1 MSTDFTIDSSPELL
15 RILTR
20 WNRWGTAE
28 LVSGVRRRMTGE
40 LAPFLDTPEVVALV
54 GPRRAGKTTVL
65 FQLMDD
71 LEAAGVP
78 TEAILHVNL
87 EEQALMSVMT
97 PELLE
102 RLYETFR
109 VEVFPEGRAYL
120 FLDEVQQA
128 PGWERWVRSRNET
141 EDVKIFVTGSSA
153 KLMSPELATLLT
165 GRHVSFRVPPLEF
178 REYLDFLGIELPDN
192 PHLAGTPPRIQH
204 ALHAYLRWGGF
215 PEVALASDERRK
227 EVLLKQYFD
236 DALFKD
242 VALRHRIRDLAVL
255 RNLAVYLLGQT
266 GSLVSAKRL
275 ARIFSVS
282 SKLAQTYCG
291 YLEEAFLVTF
301 IPFYTL
307 KTAERL
313 RRPQKVYAVDS
324 GLRNAVCLTG
334 SPDRGKL
341 METAVHGALERTD
354 HDGLFYWKDEY
365 EVDFAVRRG
374 LSIRSLIQ
382 VVSEGLEND
391 KVRTRELRSL
401 ERARSVF
408 PQAERFLVAG
418 SIPEKSSIPA
428 ETPAGAAVRWI
439 PLWRFLTEAREE
451 ARIVEGRP
459 GTEPRTPPSDG
470 ASEPGAGTGDPE
482 QVVLRHVRR
491 YGRIVRRQAAEL
503 TGLSRP
509 QASRL
514 LRRLVEA
521 GRIVRHG
528 AGGGT
533 WYSPAR
539 GRPRAR

>member
-1 MSTDFTIDSSPELL
+1 MSTSFNISSPPDLL

-20 WNRWGTAE
+20 WNRWGTAR
-28 LVSGVRRRMTGE
+28 LDSGARRRITGE

-65 FQLMDD
+65 FQVMDD

-78 TEAILHVNL
+78 REALLHINL
-87 EEQALMSVMT
+87 EEQALMAVMG

-102 RLYETFR
+102 RLYETYR

-153 KLMSPELATLLT
+153 RLMSPELATLLT
-165 GRHVSFRVPPLEF
+165 GRHVSFRVLPLEF
-178 REYLDFLGIELPDN
+178 REFLDFSGIELPVK

-215 PEVALASDERRK
+215 PEVTLADNERRK

-255 RNLAVYLLGQT
+255 RNLAVFLLGQT
-266 GSLVSAKRL
+266 GSLVSAQRL

-282 SKLAQTYCG
+282 PALSRTYCG
-291 YLEEAFLVTF
+291 YLEEAFLVSF

-313 RRPQKVYAVDS
+313 RRPQKVYAMDT

-334 SPDRGKL
+334 SPDRGRL
-341 METAVHGALERTD
+341 IETAVYGALERSD
-354 HDGLFYWKDEY
+354 HDGLFYWQDDV

-382 VVSEGLEND
+382 VASEGLERD
-391 KVRTRELRSL
+391 TVRTRELRSL

-418 SIPEKSSIPA
+418 SLPDAAASASS
-428 ETPAGAAVRWI
+428 EVRWI
-439 PLWRFLTEAREE
+439 PLWRFLTEAEVQIGERRIE
-451 ARIVEGRP
+451 AGP
-459 GTEPRTPPSDG
+459 HAQSTLSAGSY
-470 ASEPGAGTGDPE
+470 EPGSATGPE
-482 QVVLRHVRR
+482 EVVLRHLRR
-491 YGRIVRRQAAEL
+491 HGRITRRKAADL
-503 TGLSRP
+503 CAMSRP

-514 LRRLVEA
+514 LRRLVET

-528 AGGGT
+528 IGGGT
-533 WYSPAR
+533 WYAPS
-539 GRPRAR
+539 GQESNK

>member
-1 MSTDFTIDSSPELL
+1 MSTDFNISFPPDLL

-20 WNRWGTAE
+20 WNRWGTAP
-28 LVSGVRRRMTGE
+28 LNSGVRRRITGE

-78 TEAILHVNL
+78 REACLHVNL
-87 EEQALMSVMT
+87 EEQALMSVMG

-102 RLYETFR
+102 RLYETYR

-128 PGWERWVRSRNET
+128 SGWERWVRSRNET

-165 GRHVSFRVPPLEF
+165 GRHVSFRVLPLEF
-178 REYLDFLGIELPDN
+178 REFLDFRGVELPAR
-192 PHLAGTPPRIQH
+192 PRLVGTPPRIQQ

-215 PEVALASDERRK
+215 PEVVLAGDERRK

-242 VALRHRIRDLAVL
+242 VALRHQIRDLSLL

-266 GSLVSAKRL
+266 ASFISAERL

-282 SKLAQTYCG
+282 SELARTYCG
-291 YLEEAFLVTF
+291 YLEEAFLVSF
-301 IPFYTL
+301 VPFYTL

-313 RRPQKVYAVDS
+313 RRPRKVYAVDT

-334 SPDRGKL
+334 SPDHGRL
-341 METAVHGALERTD
+341 METAVHGALERVG
-354 HDGLFYWKDEY
+354 HDGLFYWKDEV

-374 LSIRSLIQ
+374 LSVRSLIQ
-382 VVSEGLEND
+382 VVGEGLE
-391 KVRTRELRSL
+391 KVAVRTRELRSL
-401 ERARSVF
+401 ERARSAF

-418 SIPEKSSIPA
+418 SLPGPGSMPGEASEDPE
-428 ETPAGAAVRWI
+428 VRWI
-439 PLWRFLTEAREE
+439 PLWRFLTEAGDE
-451 ARIVEGRP
+451 ARIVEGRSAAP
-459 GTEPRTPPSDG
+459 AAPDG
-470 ASEPGAGTGDPE
+470 SAADLEE
-482 QVVLRHVRR
+482 RLLRHVRR
-491 YGRIVRRQAAEL
+491 HGRVTRREAAEL
-503 TGLSRP
+503 GGLSRP

-514 LRRLVEA
+514 LGRLVEA
-521 GRIVRHG
+521 GRIVRRG
-528 AGGGT
+528 TGGGT
-533 WYSPAR
+533 FYALS
-539 GRPRAR
+539 